1 MLIISGAMGAGRTT
15 ILSEVSDLLVEA
27 DVPHV
32 VIDLDWLS
40 IMHPAQPN
48 YGERLVFL
56 NLRACKLVL
65 YVNKRHISWSACAC
79 NRGIPLENVIGE
91 STINAFATTDGHANS

>member
-40 IMHPAQPN
+40 GRIMHPAQLGFVLPPGPN
-48 YGERLVFL
+48 YTPAAKTLKRLSQL
-56 NLRACKLVL
+56 PC
-65 YVNKRHISWSACAC
+65 
-79 NRGIPLENVIGE
+79 
-91 STINAFATTDGHANS
+91 